1 MIQKDLIKDDLY
13 AAVNGEWLKKAVI
26 PEDRPR
32 IGGFTDLVIGVE
44 DTLIKDFNELK
55 DPKDVQMKE
64 FLKYYNMTKDFK
76 TRNKDGLKDIKK
88 YIEKIEKLKDF
99 SDLQELNKEWTLKGF
114 DLLYDFSVYPDMSD
128 ATTNVLYLGIPSI
141 ILPEKGYYDENNE
154 DGKRLIKVY
163 KGMLDKILDIY
174 SYSKEEK
181 EKLINNTIAFDKMM
195 AKYIKTSVELAD
207 YPKLNNPR
215 TMEEVNKYSKVLNFE
230 KIVFELIEAKP
241 EKIIV
246 EQPVFYEAYN
256 EFVNENN
263 FELIKSWLIIKL
275 ILGES
280 SNLTSEL
287 KQLGGIYGR
296 ALSGTSKE
304 LPIEKY
310 AYYHATSMF
319 SEVIS
324 VYYGEKYFGKLAKK
338 DVKEMVESM
347 IKVYEKRLNENTWL
361 KEETRKYAIKKLETL
376 EILVGYPE
384 IYDEVYNKLKVD
396 ENDTFFNN
404 TIKMTEIFVKH
415 ALEKWNKPVKRL
427 EWGMSSNTV
436 NAYYNPS
443 LNHICFPAA
452 ILQKPFYSLDQ
463 SKSENYGGIGAV
475 IGHEISHAFDNNGS
489 QFDAEGNMKNWWTK
503 EDYEIFDNKAK
514 AMIELFDGIAF
525 GKGKINGKLTVSE
538 NIADAGGLSCAL
550 EALKNSGENNYQDFF
565 INWARI
571 WRIKARP
578 EYMDMVIKID
588 VHAPGELRANIQPR
602 NLDEF
607 YKAFDIKETDKM
619 YLEPKKRVNIW

>member
-154 DGKRLIKVY
+154 DGKRLIEVY

-578 EYMDMVIKID
+578 EYMDMIIKID

>member
-154 DGKRLIKVY
+154 DGKRLIEVY

-415 ALEKWNKPVKRL
+415 VLEKWNKPVKRL

>member
-154 DGKRLIKVY
+154 DGKRLIEVY

-525 GKGKINGKLTVSE
+525 GKGKINGQLTVSE

-578 EYMDMVIKID
+578 EYMDMIIKID

>member
-26 PEDRPR
+26 PDDRPR

-99 SDLQELNKEWTLKGF
+99 LDLQELNKEWTLKGF

-154 DGKRLIKVY
+154 DGKRLIEVY

-578 EYMDMVIKID
+578 EYMDMIIKID

>member
-154 DGKRLIKVY
+154 DGKRLIEVY

>member
-154 DGKRLIKVY
+154 DGKRLIEVY

-578 EYMDMVIKID
+578 EYMDMIIKID
-588 VHAPGELRANIQPR
+588 VHAPGELRANIQPK

>member
-1 MIQKDLIKDDLY
+1 
-13 AAVNGEWLKKAVI
+13 
-26 PEDRPR
+26 
-32 IGGFTDLVIGVE
+32 
-44 DTLIKDFNELK
+44 
-55 DPKDVQMKE
+55 
-64 FLKYYNMTKDFK
+64 
-76 TRNKDGLKDIKK
+76 
-88 YIEKIEKLKDF
+88 
-99 SDLQELNKEWTLKGF
+99 
-114 DLLYDFSVYPDMSD
+114 MSD

-154 DGKRLIKVY
+154 DGKRLIEVY

-578 EYMDMVIKID
+578 EYMDMIIKID

>member
-154 DGKRLIKVY
+154 DGKRLIEVY

-181 EKLINNTIAFDKMM
+181 EKLINNTITFDKMM

-525 GKGKINGKLTVSE
+525 GKGKINGQLTVSE

-578 EYMDMVIKID
+578 EYMDMIIKID

>member
-154 DGKRLIKVY
+154 DGKRLIEVY

-514 AMIELFDGIAF
+514 AMIELFDGIVF
-525 GKGKINGKLTVSE
+525 GKGKINGQLTVSE

>member
-64 FLKYYNMTKDFK
+64 FLKYYNMTKDFE

-154 DGKRLIKVY
+154 DGKRLIEVY

>member
-99 SDLQELNKEWTLKGF
+99 LDLQELNKEWTLKGF

-154 DGKRLIKVY
+154 DGKRLIEVY

-578 EYMDMVIKID
+578 EYMDMIIKID

>member
-154 DGKRLIKVY
+154 DGKRLIEVY

-174 SYSKEEK
+174 FYSKEEK

>member
-26 PEDRPR
+26 PDDRPR

-99 SDLQELNKEWTLKGF
+99 LDLQELNKEWTLKGF

-154 DGKRLIKVY
+154 DGKRLIEVY

-287 KQLGGIYGR
+287 KQLGGIYSR

>member
-154 DGKRLIKVY
+154 DGKRLIEVY

-310 AYYHATSMF
+310 AYYHATFMF

>member
-88 YIEKIEKLKDF
+88 YIEKIEKLKNF

-154 DGKRLIKVY
+154 DGKRLIEVY

-181 EKLINNTIAFDKMM
+181 EKLINNTITFDKMM

-578 EYMDMVIKID
+578 EYMDMIIKID

>member
-154 DGKRLIKVY
+154 DGKRLIEVY

-181 EKLINNTIAFDKMM
+181 EKLINNTITFDKMM

-304 LPIEKY
+304 LPIKKY

-578 EYMDMVIKID
+578 EYMDMIIKID

>member
-13 AAVNGEWLKKAVI
+13 SAVNGEWLKKAVI

-154 DGKRLIKVY
+154 DGKRLIEVY

-578 EYMDMVIKID
+578 EYMDMIIKID

>member
-99 SDLQELNKEWTLKGF
+99 SNLQELNKEWTLKGF

-154 DGKRLIKVY
+154 DGKRLIEVY

>member
-154 DGKRLIKVY
+154 DGKRLIEVY

-287 KQLGGIYGR
+287 KQLGGIYSR

>member
-99 SDLQELNKEWTLKGF
+99 SNLQELNKEWTLKGF

-154 DGKRLIKVY
+154 DGKRLIEVY

-514 AMIELFDGIAF
+514 AMIELFNGIAF

>member
-154 DGKRLIKVY
+154 DGKRLIEVY

-181 EKLINNTIAFDKMM
+181 EKLINNTITFDKMM

>member
-154 DGKRLIKVY
+154 DGKRLIEVY

-174 SYSKEEK
+174 SYSKKEK

-578 EYMDMVIKID
+578 EYMDMIIKID

>member
-99 SDLQELNKEWTLKGF
+99 LDLQELNKEWTLKGF

-154 DGKRLIKVY
+154 DGKRLIEVY

-571 WRIKARP
+571 WRIKARS
-578 EYMDMVIKID
+578 EYMDMIIKID

>member
-154 DGKRLIKVY
+154 DGKRLIEVY

-571 WRIKARP
+571 WRIKARS
-578 EYMDMVIKID
+578 EYMDMIIKID

>member
-154 DGKRLIKVY
+154 DGKRLIEVY

-181 EKLINNTIAFDKMM
+181 EKFINNTIAFDKMM

-578 EYMDMVIKID
+578 EYMDMIIKID

>member
-64 FLKYYNMTKDFK
+64 FLKYYNMKKDFK

-154 DGKRLIKVY
+154 DGKRLIEVY

-578 EYMDMVIKID
+578 EYMDMIIKID

>member
-1 MIQKDLIKDDLY
+1 
-13 AAVNGEWLKKAVI
+13 
-26 PEDRPR
+26 
-32 IGGFTDLVIGVE
+32 
-44 DTLIKDFNELK
+44 
-55 DPKDVQMKE
+55 
-64 FLKYYNMTKDFK
+64 
-76 TRNKDGLKDIKK
+76 
-88 YIEKIEKLKDF
+88 
-99 SDLQELNKEWTLKGF
+99 
-114 DLLYDFSVYPDMSD
+114 
-128 ATTNVLYLGIPSI
+128 
-141 ILPEKGYYDENNE
+141 
-154 DGKRLIKVY
+154 
-163 KGMLDKILDIY
+163 
-174 SYSKEEK
+174 
-181 EKLINNTIAFDKMM
+181 
-195 AKYIKTSVELAD
+195 
-207 YPKLNNPR
+207 
-215 TMEEVNKYSKVLNFE
+215 
-230 KIVFELIEAKP
+230 
-241 EKIIV
+241 
-246 EQPVFYEAYN
+246 
-256 EFVNENN
+256 
-263 FELIKSWLIIKL
+263 
-275 ILGES
+275 
-280 SNLTSEL
+280 
-287 KQLGGIYGR
+287 
-296 ALSGTSKE
+296 
-304 LPIEKY
+304 
-310 AYYHATSMF
+310 
-319 SEVIS
+319 
-324 VYYGEKYFGKLAKK
+324 
-338 DVKEMVESM
+338 MVESM

-578 EYMDMVIKID
+578 EYMDMIIKID

>member
-76 TRNKDGLKDIKK
+76 TRNKYGLKDIKK

-154 DGKRLIKVY
+154 DGKRLIEVY

>member
-154 DGKRLIKVY
+154 DGKRLIEVY

-181 EKLINNTIAFDKMM
+181 EKLINNTITFDKMM

-304 LPIEKY
+304 LPTEKY

>member
-154 DGKRLIKVY
+154 DGKRLIEVY

-452 ILQKPFYSLDQ
+452 ILQNPFYSLDQ

-578 EYMDMVIKID
+578 EYMDMIIKID

>member
-154 DGKRLIKVY
+154 DGKRLIEVY

-181 EKLINNTIAFDKMM
+181 EKLINNTITFDKMM

-565 INWARI
+565 INWARV

-578 EYMDMVIKID
+578 EYMDMIIKID

>member
-88 YIEKIEKLKDF
+88 YIEKIEKLKNF

-154 DGKRLIKVY
+154 DGKRLIEVY

-404 TIKMTEIFVKH
+404 TIKMTKIFVKH

-571 WRIKARP
+571 WRIKARS
-578 EYMDMVIKID
+578 EYMDMIIKID

>member
-154 DGKRLIKVY
+154 DGKRLIEVY

-181 EKLINNTIAFDKMM
+181 EKLINNTITFDKMM

-578 EYMDMVIKID
+578 EYMDMIIKID

>member
-114 DLLYDFSVYPDMSD
+114 ELLYDFSVYPDMSD

-154 DGKRLIKVY
+154 DGKRLIEVY

-181 EKLINNTIAFDKMM
+181 EKLINNTITFDKMM

-578 EYMDMVIKID
+578 EYMDMIIKID